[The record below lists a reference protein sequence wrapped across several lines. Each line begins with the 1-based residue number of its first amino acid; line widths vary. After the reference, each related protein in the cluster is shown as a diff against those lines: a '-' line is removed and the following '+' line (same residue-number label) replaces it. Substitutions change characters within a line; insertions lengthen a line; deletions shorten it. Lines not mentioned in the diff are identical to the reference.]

1 MSAAVSGIGPLSV
14 RYAAQIRELLFTQ
27 AIRKMAAEEEAARV
41 EAAAEKAAAREPRP
55 VEDVAVKL
63 DIRSEPP
70 PPSEPVKQAAESAPA
85 TVPPAQIFDM
95 KA

>member
-27 AIRKMAAEEEAARV
+27 AVRKMAADEEAARA
-41 EAAAEKAAAREPRP
+41 EAAAEQAAARQKPPVTSEAVKVDIRAEPP
-55 VEDVAVKL
+55 VEPMQAQA
-63 DIRSEPP
+63 EPAAA
-70 PPSEPVKQAAESAPA
+70 PSA
-85 TVPPAQIFDM
+85 VPPAQIFDM